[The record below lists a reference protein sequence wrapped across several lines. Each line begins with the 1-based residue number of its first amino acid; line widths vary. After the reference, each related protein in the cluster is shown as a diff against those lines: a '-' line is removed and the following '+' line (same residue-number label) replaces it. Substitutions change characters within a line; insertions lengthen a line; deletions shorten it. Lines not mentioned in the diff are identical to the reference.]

1 MSNESIYQRLGAA
14 IITGDKGK
22 LLVAVEDALREDVTA
37 SEIIEKGMSVGMKKV
52 GERFA
57 RYEIYLPEMMM
68 AADAWEQAM
77 KILEPKLL
85 VAGAERKKVGRVVI
99 GTVKSDIHSLGK
111 NIVGTMLKISGF
123 EVFDLGVDVTASA
136 FIAKAEE
143 VGADIIAASALMSTT
158 MPQQKEVIEHLKAR
172 GKGARGKYCVLVG
185 GGSTSQE
192 WADSIGADGYG
203 KTAGDAVSLALKAVH
218 QDTKE
223 VS

>member
-14 IITGDKGK
+14 IITGDKDK
-22 LLVAVEDALREDVTA
+22 LLIAVEDALREGVPA
-37 SEIIEKGMSVGMKKV
+37 SELIERGMSPGMKEV

-68 AADAWEQAM
+68 AAEAWEQAM
-77 KILEPKLL
+77 KVLEPKLL
-85 VAGAERKKVGRVVI
+85 AAGAERKKVGRVVI
-99 GTVKSDIHSLGK
+99 GTVKGDIHSIGK
-111 NIVGTMLKISGF
+111 NIVVTMLKMSGF
-123 EVFDLGVDVTASA
+123 DVFDLGVDVAASA

-158 MPQQKEVIEHLKAR
+158 MPQQKEIIEHLKAR
-172 GKGARGKYCVLVG
+172 GVHDKYCVLVG

-192 WADSIGADGYG
+192 WADRIGADGYG
-203 KTAGDAVSLALKAVH
+203 RTGGDAVSLALKAVS